1 MALTINTNVASLNA
15 QRNLGKSQADLNRSM
30 QRLSSGLRIN
40 SAKDD
45 AAGLAISDRMTAQI
59 RGLNQ
64 AARNANDGISM
75 SQTAEGA
82 LQETTNILQRL
93 RELAIQSA
101 NDTNSAS
108 DRTSLQAEVNQLKQE
123 ITRIAN
129 TTTFNERKVLDGS
142 LINAQFQVG
151 ANANETISFAIAS
164 AKAEDLGSNE
174 IATNSDIGIEAA
186 TTAASATL
194 FPVSAGEGASLSAAH
209 ADAIPAQTVT
219 FTFVDGTT
227 DTASITAGMSALAA
241 KTPIDNAAGVT
252 STATYG
258 TNSATFGFT
267 DITEVTHVLES
278 LLDRIRKGE
287 MALTAEHVDAFLVS
301 KDVLSMLMDGHRHG
315 AAVDHDAVLAVSKRL
330 DALSHGETAPAAAP
344 AAAMPVEPAEP
355 VAPMADADGNFHF
368 RIELP
373 DVPQKDVDAL
383 AGELGL
389 MGTLT
394 RDALPDQRAVFN
406 LVTTESQDTIVA
418 ICAFVLDPDALRIT
432 SSGPAA
438 PAVAVPAPAVDK
450 AEPGYGLYEQALAQE
465 AVPQPAAPPAAQ
477 AVPAAAAPAG
487 ENKNWGRRATDK
499 EGANAESSSIRVSVE
514 KVDQLINLVGEL
526 VITQAMIDQRINA
539 LDPIVHER
547 LLNSANQLAR
557 NTRDLQEAVMSIRMM
572 PMDYVF
578 SRFPRMVRD
587 LAGKLGKKVEFVTR
601 GAATELDKGL
611 IERIVDPLTHL
622 VRNSVDHGIEMP
634 DRRRASGKSE
644 TGVLTPSAAHPGG
657 NSVLE
662 VSDDGGGLNREKI
675 LAKAKQN
682 GLPVSDAMSDS
693 DVWQLI
699 FAPGFSTA
707 EVVTDVSGRG
717 VGMDVVK
724 RNISAMGG
732 VVDIRSVPGSG
743 TTISISLPLTLAI
756 LDGMLIK
763 VGEEIYILPL
773 GYVVESLQP
782 APMDVKEIA
791 GQGRV
796 VKVREEYLPLIPL
809 YQIFAIEPRST
820 DPSQGILVIL
830 ESEGKK
836 AALLVDSLVGQ
847 QQVVVKNLESNFRK
861 VAGISG
867 ATILGDG
874 GVSLILD
881 VAALLRSSRQLNADS
896 VCF

>member
-1 MALTINTNVASLNA
+1 MTIDMSQFYQVFFDEADELLAEMEKLLLALDVNAPDSEDLNA
-15 QRNLGKSQADLNRSM
+15 IFRSAH
-30 QRLSSGLRIN
+30 SIKG
-40 SAKDD
+40 
-45 AAGLAISDRMTAQI
+45 
-59 RGLNQ
+59 
-64 AARNANDGISM
+64 
-75 SQTAEGA
+75 GA
-82 LQETTNILQRL
+82 
-93 RELAIQSA
+93 
-101 NDTNSAS
+101 
-108 DRTSLQAEVNQLKQE
+108 
-123 ITRIAN
+123 
-129 TTTFNERKVLDGS
+129 
-142 LINAQFQVG
+142 
-151 ANANETISFAIAS
+151 
-164 AKAEDLGSNE
+164 
-174 IATNSDIGIEAA
+174 
-186 TTAASATL
+186 
-194 FPVSAGEGASLSAAH
+194 
-209 ADAIPAQTVT
+209 
-219 FTFVDGTT
+219 
-227 DTASITAGMSALAA
+227 
-241 KTPIDNAAGVT
+241 
-252 STATYG
+252 
-258 TNSATFGFT
+258 ATFGFT

-287 MALTAEHVDAFLVS
+287 MALTTEHVDAFLVS
-301 KDVLSMLMDGHRHG
+301 KDVLAMLMNGHRHG
-315 AAVDHDAVLAVSKRL
+315 EAIDHDAVQNVSKRL
-330 DALSHGETAPAAAP
+330 NALSEGGPVAAVSAPAAQQSAP
-344 AAAMPVEPAEP
+344 AEKTVPT
-355 VAPMADADGNFHF
+355 ADADGNFHF

-373 DVPQKDVDAL
+373 AVPQKDVDAL
-383 AGELGL
+383 AAELGL

-394 RDALPDQRAVFN
+394 RDSLPDQRAVFN
-406 LVTTESQDTIVA
+406 LVTSESQDTIVA
-418 ICAFVLDPDALRIT
+418 ICAFVLDPDALVIT
-432 SSGPAA
+432 AAGPSAPVSAPAYELYEQVPPPAPAAA
-438 PAVAVPAPAVDK
+438 PA
-450 AEPGYGLYEQALAQE
+450 
-465 AVPQPAAPPAAQ
+465 PAAKPEP
-477 AVPAAAAPAG
+477 VAAAPAG
-487 ENKNWGRRATDK
+487 ETKNWGRRATDK
-499 EGANAESSSIRVSVE
+499 EGGNAESSSIRVSVE

-526 VITQAMIDQRINA
+526 VITQAMIDQRISA
-539 LDPIVHER
+539 LDPLLHER
-547 LLNSANQLAR
+547 LMNSANQLAR

-634 DRRRASGKSE
+634 DRRRAAGKNESGR
-644 TGVLTPSAAHPGG
+644 LTLSAAHQGG
-657 NSVLE
+657 NIVIE
-662 VSDDGGGLNREKI
+662 VTDDGGGLNRERI

-682 GLPVSDAMSDS
+682 GLAVSDTMPDS
-693 DVWQLI
+693 EVWQLI

-724 RNISAMGG
+724 RNIAAMGG

-782 APMDVKEIA
+782 APVDVKEIA
-791 GQGRV
+791 GQGKV
-796 VKVREEYLPLIPL
+796 VKVREEYLQLIPL
-809 YQIFAIEPRST
+809 YQIFAIEPKSA

-881 VAALLRSSRQLNADS
+881 VAALLRSSRQLNVDTL
-896 VCF
+896 CF